1 MKPPRIPY
9 ESIFEKKNIRRLEN
23 DGNLR
28 FSCLV
33 SGQHLV
39 GNIEGGT
46 LHLRMTPLPGR
57 PVLMRAETI
66 DSCCSDDLVTVL
78 EVDKRQKRPF
88 KITDRLRIYRK
99 GLMAGSLKELIQKG
113 KTIIFNVY
121 WKILSS
127 MFEGA

>member
-1 MKPPRIPY
+1 
-9 ESIFEKKNIRRLEN
+9 
-23 DGNLR
+23 
-28 FSCLV
+28 
-33 SGQHLV
+33 
-39 GNIEGGT
+39 
-46 LHLRMTPLPGR
+46 
-57 PVLMRAETI
+57 MRAETI

-121 WKILSS
+121 WKILKGRSREIS
-127 MFEGA
+127 KIRA

>member
-1 MKPPRIPY
+1 
-9 ESIFEKKNIRRLEN
+9 
-23 DGNLR
+23 
-28 FSCLV
+28 
-33 SGQHLV
+33 
-39 GNIEGGT
+39 
-46 LHLRMTPLPGR
+46 
-57 PVLMRAETI
+57 MRAETI

-121 WKILSS
+121 WKISKGQPPEIS
-127 MFEGA
+127 MF

>member
-1 MKPPRIPY
+1 
-9 ESIFEKKNIRRLEN
+9 
-23 DGNLR
+23 
-28 FSCLV
+28 
-33 SGQHLV
+33 
-39 GNIEGGT
+39 
-46 LHLRMTPLPGR
+46 MTPLPGR